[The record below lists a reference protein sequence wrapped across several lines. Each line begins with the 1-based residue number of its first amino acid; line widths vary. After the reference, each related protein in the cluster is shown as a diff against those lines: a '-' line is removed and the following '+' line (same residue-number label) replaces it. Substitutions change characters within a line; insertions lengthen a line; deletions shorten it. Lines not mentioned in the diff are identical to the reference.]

1 MKAVILAAGLGRRM
15 GAEKPKPLISLFGM
29 PIIEHSIRKLREH
42 EVIVVY
48 HDKEIEKF
56 IKKRFPEI
64 KLIYN
69 DSPEKENG
77 WSLYLVKDFIEN
89 DFLLVMSDHYY
100 EENFFKYDKFDKTT
114 VFVSEHCED
123 KKEATKVKIDENKVS
138 EIGKEIKDYDYFDTG
153 FFYCKKEIFDYIE
166 KMKQKE
172 RIRLSDIFSELA
184 KDGKIGYHITNGR
197 WIDIDTK
204 EDLKKAEKIVAES
217 LSMSKDG
224 IISRNINR
232 KISTKITRIIV
243 KYDFFTPNMMT
254 IVSFSIGVLSSIL
267 FFMSMFIP
275 AGIATQLCS
284 IVDGC
289 DGEIARIKNMKT
301 RFGSVFD
308 ALTDRMADFLIV
320 LGMLFAY
327 GFTSLSIISFFLAIS
342 GSIIPSYVYHLTG
355 LRTLFS
361 GRDVRLFSIMTGA
374 IISYFYIEFL
384 IYTMIF
390 IGLLAYGGVTLVM
403 YKFWKEEKI
412 YSID

>member
-15 GAEKPKPLISLFGM
+15 DTEKPKPLLNLFGM

-42 EVIVVY
+42 EIIVVY

-69 DSPEKENG
+69 NSPQKENG
-77 WSLYLVKDFIEN
+77 WSLYLAKDFIDN

-100 EENFFKYDKFDKTT
+100 EENFFRCDKFDKTT
-114 VFVSEHCED
+114 VFVSKNCENE
-123 KKEATKVKIDENKVS
+123 KEATKVKIDGDKVS

-153 FFYCKKEIFDYIE
+153 FFYCKREIFDYIE
-166 KMKQKE
+166 RTKQKE
-172 RIRLSDIFSELA
+172 SIKLSDIFSELA
-184 KDGKIGYHITNGR
+184 RDGKVGYNIANGR

-204 EDLKKAEKIVAES
+204 EDLKKAERIVAES
-217 LSMSKDG
+217 LSTSKDG

-232 KISTKITRIIV
+232 KISTKITKMIAR
-243 KYDFFTPNMMT
+243 YDFFTPNLMT
-254 IVSFSIGVLSSIL
+254 IISFFTGILSSIL
-267 FFMSMFIP
+267 FFMGMLIP
-275 AGIATQLCS
+275 AGITTQLCS

-301 RFGSVFD
+301 RFGGIFD

-327 GFTSLSIISFFLAIS
+327 GFTSLSIISFFLALS
-342 GSIIPSYVYHLTG
+342 ASIIPSYVYHLTG
-355 LRTLFS
+355 MRTPFS
-361 GRDVRLFSIMTGA
+361 GRDVRLFSIMAGA

-384 IYTMIF
+384 VYTMICL
-390 IGLLAYGGVTLVM
+390 GLLAYAGIIIIM
-403 YKFWKEEKI
+403 YKFWKDEKI
-412 YSID
+412 YSEV